1 MIDTRVAR
9 AKGVDRAPA
18 ATAGGALL
26 YRHFRSNIGLSSCPV
41 ESISISPGADQTTS
55 GGHTIDTIGVLCS
68 NGAASTIDRAAASP
82 LRGLVGDR
90 SELRGPA
97 AEARPAKLELEPA
110 PPALALP
117 EAAMLTQHDIEFR
130 VRYQETDAMGFVHHA
145 NYLTWYEMGRVELLR
160 AGGGN
165 YRQMEE
171 DGLFLVVVR
180 IECRYRRPARYDD
193 WLRLRTSLSRVA
205 TAKIEHDYELYR
217 GEELLAEAHTV
228 MGCVDTTGTIQRL
241 PGWMRG
247 EPQEAPRRR

>member
-1 MIDTRVAR
+1 MSSPVA
-9 AKGVDRAPA
+9 GE
-18 ATAGGALL
+18 T
-26 YRHFRSNIGLSSCPV
+26 SS
-41 ESISISPGADQTTS
+41 A
-55 GGHTIDTIGVLCS
+55 GHTIGTIGVLCS
-68 NGAASTIDRAAASP
+68 NDTASTIDRDGAIS
-82 LRGLVGDR
+82 LSTRVGDR
-90 SELRGPA
+90 SVPSSPA
-97 AEARPAKLELEPA
+97 TEARPATLEVEPA
-110 PPALALP
+110 PPALAFP

>member
-1 MIDTRVAR
+1 MSLS
-9 AKGVDRAPA
+9 PA
-18 ATAGGALL
+18 A
-26 YRHFRSNIGLSSCPV
+26 
-41 ESISISPGADQTTS
+41 EQTPS
-55 GGHTIDTIGVLCS
+55 AGHTIGTIGVLCS
-68 NGAASTIDRAAASP
+68 NGTASTIHSGAASSP
-82 LRGLVGDR
+82 RSTADDR
-90 SELRGPA
+90 LEAGGAA
-97 AEARPAKLELEPA
+97 AEARPAKLDVEPA
-110 PPALALP
+110 PPALAFP

-193 WLRLRTSLSRVA
+193 WLRLRTSLARVA